1 MNQLSEIS
9 LGSEHDSVVMTAYLK
24 DIYSTACTSPS
35 PERSPMFFAE
45 LHLLAKRDGRHDS
58 AHTYEAY
65 CHDAL
70 HRIMFTDEYFSFISA
85 LCGPDSSRF
94 ANTSLPD
101 MVLRVIPCHIEYMGE
116 RYKMFKKKFEEG
128 SLFNDTLMKRFAVVM
143 LDCFR
148 MERMKQSQVSW

>member
-70 HRIMFTDEYFSFISA
+70 HRIMFTDEYFSFILGSVWPRLIQVCQHIA
-85 LCGPDSSRF
+85 SRHGPK
-94 ANTSLPD
+94 
-101 MVLRVIPCHIEYMGE
+101 G
-116 RYKMFKKKFEEG
+116 
-128 SLFNDTLMKRFAVVM
+128 DTLPHRVYGRKVQDVQ
-143 LDCFR
+143 
-148 MERMKQSQVSW
+148 EEI